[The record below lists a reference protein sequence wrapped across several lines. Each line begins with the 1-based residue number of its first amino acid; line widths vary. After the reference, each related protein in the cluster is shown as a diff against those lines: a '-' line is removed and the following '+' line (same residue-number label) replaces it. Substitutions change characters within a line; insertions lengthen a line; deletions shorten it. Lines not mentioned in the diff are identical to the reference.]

1 MENKVLIELVVPE
14 LEEKFDVFIPI
25 TKRVGNV
32 VALLAK
38 AINELGINYSL
49 TPTMAIY
56 NRRTAKLYDPNDLIY
71 NTDIMNGTVL
81 ILIS

>member
-32 VALLAK
+32 IALLAK
-38 AINELGINYSL
+38 AINELGIN
-49 TPTMAIY
+49 
-56 NRRTAKLYDPNDLIY
+56 
-71 NTDIMNGTVL
+71 
-81 ILIS
+81 